1 MKQLFFVL
9 SVMLMC
15 FSTQA
20 QSKIWSLEQCIQ
32 HAFEHNLNL
41 EISKLNLKTND
52 LEIKKARLAYLPTLN
67 GQVSDNLN
75 FGRSK
80 DGFTNTITTFTQN
93 SLNVGVSTSVT
104 LFQANRLN
112 NTLRLAEKTQESERW
127 TIEKLKNDLALTI
140 ANAYLQ
146 VLFSKENYETASELL
161 KLTEIQ
167 KDRMN
172 IRVENELEP
181 QSKLLEIEAQFYTDQ
196 QAKETAFYTLQNAR
210 LNLFQLLDIQN
221 YESQDIE
228 DPSLEIPQK
237 LEQFDRDKLVEKAK
251 QHLPEFKKMEVDT
264 EISKLNT
271 ELTKASGIPSLTASG
286 SVGTSAFS
294 ILNNDGVPKPAYPT
308 QFEDNLAESIGLS
321 LNIPIFNGMQTKI
334 ETQKALIRERNLEI
348 NQKNTAN
355 QTFKAIQSAM
365 FDAQSAFYTY
375 ESAVKAYNSSLDVFK
390 NAEERYA
397 LDVMNLYDFQQ
408 VKNTLFA
415 SQSRV
420 VRSKYD
426 YIFKTLILKFY
437 RGEALTLN

>member
-251 QHLPEFKKMEVDT
+251 QHLPEFKKMEVDA